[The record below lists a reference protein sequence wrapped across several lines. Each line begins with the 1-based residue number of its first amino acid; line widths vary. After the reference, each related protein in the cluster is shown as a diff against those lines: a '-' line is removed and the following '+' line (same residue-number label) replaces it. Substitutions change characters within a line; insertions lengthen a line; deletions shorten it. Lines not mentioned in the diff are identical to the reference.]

1 MSGMVLENPVGISCG
16 HLDMK
21 SLFSSHTARVRSVSC
36 VGGVEREDQGAKVG
50 RMGVLVPRASPLFL
64 KSYPA
69 YMASGITGLQVK
81 ITWGFNECPR
91 SPRVQVG
98 VHSTTEEPALGR
110 ALPAGPRT
118 VNGAEPRGFPT
129 GGPLAPGTCK
139 QSRCSWESTHAPW
152 NSEARGRNWPRR
164 RVQHQEPPTT
174 DPLDSVSSLAL
185 EHLGILTLSEHRQR
199 SQLSP
204 QRPAPPSLQPESTL
218 RAGPSSA
225 VGAHTQDSP

>member
-1 MSGMVLENPVGISCG
+1 MGTKGMSGMVLENPVGISCG

-118 VNGAEPRGFPT
+118 VNRGRSPGASPLVGLWLPGLVSKAGARGSPRM
-129 GGPLAPGTCK
+129 LPGTPRLEGVTGPGDG
-139 QSRCSWESTHAPW
+139 SSTRNLPPRTPWTQFLHSPW
-152 NSEARGRNWPRR
+152 NTQASLPC
-164 RVQHQEPPTT
+164 QST
-174 DPLDSVSSLAL
+174 DSVPSCLPKDQPPPVCSL
-185 EHLGILTLSEHRQR
+185 
-199 SQLSP
+199 
-204 QRPAPPSLQPESTL
+204 SLP
-218 RAGPSSA
+218 
-225 VGAHTQDSP
+225 